1 MSPEAQGTPLAN
13 VLSDIPNRRLG
24 DFGVNQNQDRGAAS
38 RVSLLFNA
46 VAGDIPIPT

>member
-38 RVSLLFNA
+38 RGFNA
-46 VAGDIPIPT
+46 VAGDIPSST